1 MAKLV
6 VYLDRQHSGK
16 PGRKA
21 QDRGASADVDGD
33 GVVGIEEREAMMT
46 ARYLLAC
53 EIALLQ
59 MSHTV
64 IPIADGWYSDR
75 HRRVN
80 QYAGT
85 FPPGTVQVYC
95 AAHINAGG
103 GDYGAVL
110 FSHQSR
116 SGPELAARV
125 AKQLRMVA
133 PELNGV
139 KTIAA
144 KPDDWTRNAYATIGG
159 VVQPICLCLEPF
171 FIDQPTHADLMTRE
185 GLTAVGRAIA
195 SGIDAWANT
204 CEV

>member
-1 MAKLV
+1 
-6 VYLDRQHSGK
+6 
-16 PGRKA
+16 
-21 QDRGASADVDGD
+21 
-33 GVVGIEEREAMMT
+33 MT

-59 MSHTV
+59 MGHTV

-75 HRRVN
+75 HRREN

-139 KTIAA
+139 KRSQQSRT
-144 KPDDWTRNAYATIGG
+144 T
-159 VVQPICLCLEPF
+159 
-171 FIDQPTHADLMTRE
+171 
-185 GLTAVGRAIA
+185 GRATHTRRSA
-195 SGIDAWANT
+195 VSCSRSVYAWSRSS
-204 CEV
+204 